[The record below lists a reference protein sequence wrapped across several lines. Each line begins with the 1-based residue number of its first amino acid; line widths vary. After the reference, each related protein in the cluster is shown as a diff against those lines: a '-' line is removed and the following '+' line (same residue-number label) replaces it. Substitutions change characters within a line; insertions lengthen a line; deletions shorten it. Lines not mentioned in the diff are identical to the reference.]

1 VQLCFLKKLRNCA
14 SWRLREKKTVSFR
27 NVHYVVDSSVWI
39 ELFAQK
45 PSSEAC
51 LKEIKSDSEH
61 QGLTAVA
68 TMSQYRVLDLTRD
81 IALSAADIAIR
92 AKLAMADSLML
103 AHARSNHAVLLTLD
117 NDFAGLAD
125 TKVLRKT

>member
-1 VQLCFLKKLRNCA
+1 V
-14 SWRLREKKTVSFR
+14 

-39 ELFAQK
+39 EILAQK
-45 PSSEAC
+45 PLAKAC
-51 LKEIKSDSEH
+51 LKEIKSASQIFVPTVVLFEVYKKIAIAHSEH

-92 AKLAMADSLML
+92 EKLAMADSLML